1 MMIRVAVADDHQL
14 VREGIRAVFAQA
26 DDIEVVAEATSGEEA
41 VAIAKREQPDVLVM
55 DITMPG
61 LSGIEATARIK
72 QLDLETEVVILSMH
86 SDAAVIREAVRV
98 GARGYVLK
106 GSVADELLL
115 AVRSA
120 HRGATYLTPV
130 ASATILAQGADDD
143 RADEPRDHG
152 LTDREREVLGLI
164 GEGLTN
170 RAIASRLGISIKTV
184 ERHRTNLMGKLDAHS
199 IVELVRTGI
208 KIGVIELDD

>member
-1 MMIRVAVADDHQL
+1 MIRVAVADDHQL

-26 DDIEVVAEATSGEEA
+26 DDIDLIAEATSGEEA
-41 VAIAKREQPDVLVM
+41 VEIAVTDKPDVLVM
-55 DITMPG
+55 DITMPQ

-72 QLDLETEVVILSMH
+72 DLGLATEVVILSMH
-86 SDAAVIREAVRV
+86 SDPAVIREAMRV

-120 HRGATYLTPV
+120 HRGATYLTPL
-130 ASATILAQGADDD
+130 ASETMLSEQAEDDETD
-143 RADEPRDHG
+143 PSKGHG

-170 RAIASRLGISIKTV
+170 RAIASTLDISIKTV
-184 ERHRTNLMGKLDAHS
+184 ERHRTNLMAKLDAHS

-208 KIGVIELDD
+208 KFGFIELDD